1 MVSDMEKN
9 KQTLRDALEDLPSY
23 AAPDGI
29 WAKLEEELNQEAKD
43 APLQVALRGLPT
55 YEPPAAV
62 WDQIET
68 QLPSTG
74 KLRVLRSSNMR
85 WIGLAAAAVALL
97 LLARP
102 FWQSTS
108 SQAIAYETTVS
119 YRTETVDARLL
130 DRDWT
135 DDEQAFAQVDELCE
149 RHPFLCKLQDI
160 TDMRTELQE
169 LTQAKEALQTALGSF
184 GTDQHLLKQMTKIE
198 LERTQLLKKLLN
210 RMI

>member
-1 MVSDMEKN
+1 MEEN
-9 KQTLRDALEDLPSY
+9 KQTLRDALGDLPSY
-23 AAPDGI
+23 SAPDEVWGQI
-29 WAKLEEELNQEAKD
+29 EEELNREVKE
-43 APLQVALRGLPT
+43 APLQVALRALPS
-55 YEPPAAV
+55 YEPPAVV
-62 WDQIET
+62 WDQIEN
-68 QLPSTG
+68 QLPTTA
-74 KLRVLRSSNMR
+74 KVRVLHPTALR
-85 WIGLAAAAVALL
+85 WAGFAAAAVALL

-102 FWQSTS
+102 FWQSTGS
-108 SQAIAYETTVS
+108 EPIAYETTVS

-169 LTQAKEALQTALGSF
+169 LTQAKEALQTALGSY

-210 RMI
+210 RII

>member
-9 KQTLRDALEDLPSY
+9 KQTLRDALGDLSSY
-23 AAPDGI
+23 SAPDDI
-29 WAKLEEELNQEAKD
+29 WSQLEEELNREAKE
-43 APLQVALRGLPT
+43 APLQVALRALPS
-55 YEPPAAV
+55 YDPPAAV

-68 QLPSTG
+68 QLPSTT
-74 KLRVLRSSNMR
+74 KVRTLRTVTLR
-85 WIGLAAAAVALL
+85 WAGLAAAALALL

-102 FWQSTS
+102 FWQATGPES
-108 SQAIAYETTVS
+108 IAFETTVS

-160 TDMRTELQE
+160 TDMRSELNE
-169 LTQAKEALQTALGSF
+169 LTQAKEALQTALGSY

>member
-9 KQTLRDALEDLPSY
+9 KQTLRDAIEDLPSY
-23 AAPDGI
+23 SAPDGV
-29 WAKLEEELNQEAKD
+29 WGHLEDALNEEAKE
-43 APLQVALRGLPT
+43 APLQVALRGLPS
-55 YEPPAAV
+55 YEPPTAL

-68 QLPSTG
+68 QLPPTAKVRILPSA
-74 KLRVLRSSNMR
+74 LR
-85 WIGLAAAAVALL
+85 WAGLAAAALALL

-102 FWQSTS
+102 FWQTTG
-108 SQAIAYETTVS
+108 SQSIAYETTVS

-130 DRDWT
+130 NRDWT

-169 LTQAKEALQTALGSF
+169 LTLAKEALQTALGNY

-198 LERTQLLKKLLN
+198 LERTQLLKKLLH
-210 RMI
+210 RII